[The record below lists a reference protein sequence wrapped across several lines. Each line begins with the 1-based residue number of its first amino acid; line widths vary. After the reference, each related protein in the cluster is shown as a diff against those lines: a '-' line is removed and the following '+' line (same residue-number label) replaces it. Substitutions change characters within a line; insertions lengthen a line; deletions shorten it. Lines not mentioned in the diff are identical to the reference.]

1 MKSLFLRLLTFMW
14 LAMTLLVGAFALIHA
29 WAFPPEAGELRQ
41 KFTARAAEIR
51 GENAV
56 YCLRLG
62 LDHCE
67 QGLARRDPRDLK
79 LALYRD
85 GELAL
90 GEPIAAGPE
99 MVRAALEAPDHD
111 AFQVRDS
118 EFTSVVLDRDP
129 HYVVVAE
136 GPVWSRWMF
145 FLVPD
150 TLPYRLIAI
159 VLVTGLVSVL
169 LARYLSRPVAQLRQA
184 TQRMASGDLSVRVGG
199 QLAHADSE
207 TRGLGRDLDAMA
219 ERITALIESER
230 RLRRDMS
237 HELRSPLTRLNIAL
251 ELIRRR
257 SPEELAPHFDR
268 IERDT
273 ARLDALIGELLKLQ
287 HLESE
292 TSVHGEALD
301 LAALTQQI
309 VDDANLEAEPRGCRV
324 RATLQRGFS
333 VRGNRELLQR
343 AIENVIRNAVRFTA
357 DGSEVEV
364 SLQPQ
369 ARRAVLTV
377 RDHGPGVPED
387 ALQRIFKPF
396 YRVGGDRA
404 RSTGGTGLGLAITER
419 AVNLHGG
426 SVRAQ
431 NHQEQGLLVT
441 IELPLDGP
449 LERAA

>member
-1 MKSLFLRLLTFMW
+1 
-14 LAMTLLVGAFALIHA
+14 
-29 WAFPPEAGELRQ
+29 
-41 KFTARAAEIR
+41 
-51 GENAV
+51 
-56 YCLRLG
+56 
-62 LDHCE
+62 
-67 QGLARRDPRDLK
+67 
-79 LALYRD
+79 
-85 GELAL
+85 
-90 GEPIAAGPE
+90 
-99 MVRAALEAPDHD
+99 
-111 AFQVRDS
+111 
-118 EFTSVVLDRDP
+118 VLDRDP
-129 HYVVVAE
+129 RFVVVAE

-169 LARYLSRPVAQLRQA
+169 LARYLSRPIAQLRQA
-184 TQRMASGDLSVRVGG
+184 TQRMAAGDLSVRVGS

-219 ERITALIESER
+219 ERITALLESER

-287 HLESE
+287 HLEAE

-301 LAALTQQI
+301 LSGLTQQI
-309 VDDANLEAEPRGCRV
+309 VDDANLEAEQRGCRV
-324 RATLQRGFS
+324 RASLQPGFL

-357 DGSEVEV
+357 DGTEVEV
-364 SLQPQ
+364 TLAPQ

-377 RDHGPGVPED
+377 RDQGPGVPDD
-387 ALQRIFKPF
+387 ALQHIFKPF
-396 YRVGGDRA
+396 YRVDGDRA

-431 NHQEQGLLVT
+431 NHPDQGLLVT
-441 IELPLDGP
+441 IELPLDDR
-449 LERAA
+449 LLRAA